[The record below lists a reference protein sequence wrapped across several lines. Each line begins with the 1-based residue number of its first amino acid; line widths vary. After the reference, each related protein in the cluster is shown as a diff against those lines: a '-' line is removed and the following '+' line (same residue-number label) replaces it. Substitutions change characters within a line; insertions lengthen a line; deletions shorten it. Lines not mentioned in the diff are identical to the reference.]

1 MHLGKSRRVTEI
13 LFERK
18 GGSVSTAAAPVKDI
32 KKFVLIS
39 NMQGQDLKC
48 SCSVVSYQSLA
59 AVQTINPPIKS

>member
-32 KKFVLIS
+32 KKLVLIS

-48 SCSVVSYQSLA
+48 SCSVVTSH
-59 AVQTINPPIKS
+59 